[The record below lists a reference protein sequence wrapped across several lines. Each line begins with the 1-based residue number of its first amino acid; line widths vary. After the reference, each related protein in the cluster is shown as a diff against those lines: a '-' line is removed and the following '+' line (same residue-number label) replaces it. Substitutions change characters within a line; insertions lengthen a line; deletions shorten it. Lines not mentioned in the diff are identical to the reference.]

1 MEAAAILIISILG
14 LTLLVVAVVSV
25 ASNLDKQN
33 TFVRKT
39 NKNQIKIRRQK
50 QLTKEEKKK
59 LRNKFRDGRPNSI
72 KPIKTVQKYKY
83 PEATRRLKEESDR
96 RLKEL
101 ELKKK
106 EEEDKN
112 KIYKGKRGGRY
123 TKDTTKDG
131 RPYRR
136 YF

>member
-39 NKNQIKIRRQK
+39 NENQIKIRRQK
-50 QLTKEEKKK
+50 QLSKEEKKK

-72 KPIKTVQKYKY
+72 QPIKTVQKYKY
-83 PEATRRLKEESDR
+83 PEATRRLKERTEKSIN
-96 RLKEL
+96 
-101 ELKKK
+101 
-106 EEEDKN
+106 EEPEIKT
-112 KIYKGKRGGRY
+112 GKRGGRY
-123 TKDTTKDG
+123 TEDKTKDG

>member
-14 LTLLVVAVVSV
+14 LSLLVIAVVSV
-25 ASNLDKQN
+25 VSNLDKQN

-39 NKNQIKIRRQK
+39 NKNQIEIRRQK

-59 LRNKFRDGRPNSI
+59 LKNEFRQGRPNSI
-72 KPIKTVQKYKY
+72 QPIKTVQKYKY
-83 PEATRRLKEESDR
+83 PEATKRLKERTEKSIN
-96 RLKEL
+96 
-101 ELKKK
+101 
-106 EEEDKN
+106 EEPEIKT
-112 KIYKGKRGGRY
+112 GKRGGRY
-123 TKDTTKDG
+123 TEDKTKDG